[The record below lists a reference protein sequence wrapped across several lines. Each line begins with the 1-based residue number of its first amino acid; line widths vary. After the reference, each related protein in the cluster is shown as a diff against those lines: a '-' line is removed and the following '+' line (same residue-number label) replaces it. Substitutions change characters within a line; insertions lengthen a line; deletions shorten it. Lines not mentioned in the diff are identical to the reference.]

1 MTLLIKNRQGGE
13 IFFLSYI
20 VKVQPLKKISVA
32 SGIDTDQKKR
42 IDSKNK
48 GYICI
53 YKGGI
58 WNQGKW
64 LINEAVSSGQMSCFL
79 EKNRSLKSPTPHI

>member
-32 SGIDTDQKKR
+32 SGIDTDQWKR
-42 IDSKNK
+42 IGSKNK

-58 WNQGKW
+58 
-64 LINEAVSSGQMSCFL
+64 
-79 EKNRSLKSPTPHI
+79 